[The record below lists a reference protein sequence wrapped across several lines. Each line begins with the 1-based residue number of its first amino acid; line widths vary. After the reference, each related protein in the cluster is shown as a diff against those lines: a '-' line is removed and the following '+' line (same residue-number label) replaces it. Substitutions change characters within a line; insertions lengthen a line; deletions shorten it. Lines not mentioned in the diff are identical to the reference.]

1 MMDNNIQNQ
10 LENEKKEKP
19 LRRRPF
25 LEINISELKLGKYKI
40 LGTVVSVS
48 EGNMEVND
56 GTGQVSVATHDVLV
70 KGIVEGSQIRVFGFF
85 DENQSP
91 PMKALLLQNL
101 SGVEVELY
109 HRVQE
114 LERSLKKEN
123 E

>member
-1 MMDNNIQNQ
+1 MDKNIQNQ
-10 LENEKKEKP
+10 LGNEEKEKP

-40 LGTVVSVS
+40 LGTVVSVL
-48 EGNMEVND
+48 EGNMVVND
-56 GTGQVSVATHDVLV
+56 GTGQVSVATQDVQV

-91 PMKALLLQNL
+91 PMKAILLQNL
-101 SGVEVELY
+101 SGVEIELY

-114 LERSLKKEN
+114 LERNLKQKN

>member
-1 MMDNNIQNQ
+1 MMNNNIQNQ
-10 LENEKKEKP
+10 LGNERKEKP

-40 LGTVVSVS
+40 LGTVVSVL
-48 EGNMEVND
+48 EGNMVVND
-56 GTGQVSVATHDVLV
+56 GTGQVSVATQDVQV

-91 PMKALLLQNL
+91 SMKALLLQNL
-101 SGVEVELY
+101 SGVEIELY

-114 LERSLKKEN
+114 LERNLKQKN

>member
-10 LENEKKEKP
+10 LGNEKKEKP

-40 LGTVVSVS
+40 LGTVGSVL
-48 EGNMEVND
+48 EGNMVVND
-56 GTGQVSVATHDVLV
+56 GTGQVSVATQEVQV

-101 SGVEVELY
+101 SGVEIELY

-114 LERSLKKEN
+114 LERNLKQKN

>member
-10 LENEKKEKP
+10 LGNERKEKP

-40 LGTVVSVS
+40 LGTVVSVL
-48 EGNMEVND
+48 EGNMVVND
-56 GTGQVSVATHDVLV
+56 GTGQVSVATQDVQV

-101 SGVEVELY
+101 SGVEIELY
-109 HRVQE
+109 NRVQE
-114 LERSLKKEN
+114 LERNLKQKN